1 MTTTDLRNATFA
13 IVRQNLSDSRRA
25 VYEAWVAH
33 GPTTTRDL
41 AARSGID
48 ILNVR
53 PRTTDLCELGL
64 VELAGDH
71 RAAEGI
77 YRAVAEARWTSWHAD
92 HVVGQQQLI

>member
-1 MTTTDLRNATFA
+1 MKTTDLRNATFA

-25 VYEAWVAH
+25 VYEAWVLN
-33 GPTTTRDL
+33 GPATTRDL
-41 AARSGID
+41 AAQSGID

-53 PRTTDLCELGL
+53 PRTTDLCALGL

-77 YRAVAEARWTSWHAD
+77 YRAVPEDRWNARHAG
-92 HVVGQQQLI
+92 HVIVQQQLI